1 MELIDNKS
9 KRWIN
14 ILKLLVSKNK
24 WWSLQEISNEHI
36 GSVRAIQSD
45 LEQMKSF
52 QTENG
57 EPLIHIKPRQGIS
70 ICNTQTI
77 RVDYYIKEILKD
89 TIEIRL
95 IDGIFSKKTDLS
107 MNGWTRLISVDPHCI
122 TRFIKSTRSLHP
134 MKLSYVQ
141 IVCSFMGMR
150 RRFVNSLL
158 NFCLKCMEAGFGH
171 SMIFQSKT
179 QLIYYRSYF
188 RCLKSMCQMWR

>member
-1 MELIDNKS
+1 MPILSSNVLHLNFIIYRGKPKKGVSCLMELIDNKS

-45 LEQMKSF
+45 IEQMKSF

-107 MNGWTRLISVDPHCI
+107 MNGWTR
-122 TRFIKSTRSLHP
+122 
-134 MKLSYVQ
+134 
-141 IVCSFMGMR
+141 
-150 RRFVNSLL
+150 
-158 NFCLKCMEAGFGH
+158 
-171 SMIFQSKT
+171 
-179 QLIYYRSYF
+179 
-188 RCLKSMCQMWR
+188 

>member
-9 KRWIN
+9 KRWIK

-52 QTENG
+52 KTENG

-70 ICNTQTI
+70 ICFTQTI

-95 IDGIFSKKTDLS
+95 IDGIFFEQNRSFYEWMDTLNILS
-107 MNGWTRLISVDPHCI
+107 LIHI
-122 TRFIKSTRSLHP
+122 
-134 MKLSYVQ
+134 
-141 IVCSFMGMR
+141 
-150 RRFVNSLL
+150 
-158 NFCLKCMEAGFGH
+158 
-171 SMIFQSKT
+171 
-179 QLIYYRSYF
+179 
-188 RCLKSMCQMWR
+188 

>member
-1 MELIDNKS
+1 MPILSSNVLHLNFIIYRGKLKEGVSCLMELIDNKS

-95 IDGIFSKKTDLS
+95 IDGIFRRK
-107 MNGWTRLISVDPHCI
+107 
-122 TRFIKSTRSLHP
+122 
-134 MKLSYVQ
+134 Q
-141 IVCSFMGMR
+141 IF
-150 RRFVNSLL
+150 L
-158 NFCLKCMEAGFGH
+158 
-171 SMIFQSKT
+171 
-179 QLIYYRSYF
+179 
-188 RCLKSMCQMWR
+188 

>member
-9 KRWIN
+9 KRWIK
-14 ILKLLVSKNK
+14 ILKLLVSKDK
-24 WWSLQEISNEHI
+24 WWSLQEISNEQI

-70 ICNTQTI
+70 ICYTQTI

-95 IDGIFSKKTDLS
+95 IDGVFFEQ
-107 MNGWTRLISVDPHCI
+107 NRSVKENTSPL
-122 TRFIKSTRSLHP
+122 TASTPS
-134 MKLSYVQ
+134 
-141 IVCSFMGMR
+141 
-150 RRFVNSLL
+150 
-158 NFCLKCMEAGFGH
+158 
-171 SMIFQSKT
+171 
-179 QLIYYRSYF
+179 
-188 RCLKSMCQMWR
+188 